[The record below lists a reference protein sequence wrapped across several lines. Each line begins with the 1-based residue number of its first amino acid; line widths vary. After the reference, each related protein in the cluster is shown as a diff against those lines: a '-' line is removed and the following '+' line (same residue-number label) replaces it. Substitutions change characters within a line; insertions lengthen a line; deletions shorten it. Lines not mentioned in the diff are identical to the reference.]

1 MNTLLEYQYLLY
13 SLDFYIILALALV
26 VIYQVVFYIRLLRST
41 RPAKALA
48 SPAEASQPGV
58 SVIVCARNEQRN
70 LQDYLHALLTQD
82 YPLYEV
88 IVVDDGSE
96 DDTSI
101 LLEQMMHSWPNLYRT
116 FVPQGARVL
125 SSKKLAL
132 TIGIKASR
140 YDYILLTDADCRP
153 QSSHWI
159 SEMMKGFDSDSAELV
174 LGCSPYFEN
183 KSVLSSLISYDTLFI
198 ALQYMAYARAG
209 HPYMGVGRN
218 MAYRKSTFFA
228 HNGFQGLL
236 GERSGDDDLFVNKV
250 ATKHNTRVV
259 CTRDSLTWSAP
270 ERTWQD
276 WFQQKRRHLSVSA
289 YYKFGNKFRLFFEPF
304 TRAMLYLLLVLAFV
318 FGYYL
323 TPLIALALYLL
334 RVLIQRISLNT
345 SARRLGIRRFGSEIL
360 LYDLF
365 LPLCNLWMIISKR
378 LRKKPIYW

>member
-1 MNTLLEYQYLLY
+1 MCKNLLLEYQYLLE
-13 SLDFYIILALALV
+13 SLDFYLLLALALV
-26 VIYQVVFYIRLLRST
+26 VIYQVVFYIRLLCTT

-48 SPAEASQPGV
+48 PAVQPGV

-70 LQDYLHALLTQD
+70 IQDYLHTLLTQD

-101 LLEQMMHSWPNLYRT
+101 ILEQMTHRWPNLYRT
-116 FVPQGARVL
+116 FVPQGARVI

-140 YDYILLTDADCRP
+140 YDYILLTDADCCP
-153 QSSHWI
+153 QSPHWI
-159 SEMMKGFDSDSAELV
+159 SEMMAGFDSDSTELV

-183 KSVLSSLISYDTLFI
+183 PSLLSSVISYDTLFI

-218 MAYRKSTFFA
+218 MAYRKSTSFA

-236 GERSGDDDLFVNKV
+236 GERSGDNDLFVNKV
-250 ATKHNTRVV
+250 ATRTNTRTV
-259 CTRDSLTWSAP
+259 CTPNSLTWSSP
-270 ERTWQD
+270 ESTWKA
-276 WFQQKRRHLSVSA
+276 WFEQKRRHLSVSS
-289 YYKFGNKFRLFFEPF
+289 YYKLGNKFHLFFEPF
-304 TRAMLYLLLVLAFV
+304 TRAMLYALLVLAFV
-318 FGYYL
+318 LGTYY
-323 TPLIALALYLL
+323 TPLIALSLYLL
-334 RVLIQRISLNT
+334 RAFMQRLSINLA
-345 SARRLGIRRFGSEIL
+345 ARRLGVRCFGAEMV

-365 LPLCNLWMIISKR
+365 LPLCNLWMMISKR